1 MIKYILTGL
10 LTLLISFAA
19 LAQDADEKQRL
30 YVTDKLRLSLYL
42 EAGGRGGTIELLASG
57 DKLIIEEVNGSYAL
71 VTTPSGKLGWVKRG
85 FLVLEPTSNLM
96 LEEEKKI
103 TKSLEQEIE
112 RLKNSKV
119 IIDQYEK
126 DLNAMNDKLQISI
139 SARGKAESTI
149 QMLEQTVE
157 ESMKKIEIL
166 SEYDARPSEEQLRAL
181 AATYWKYLAAIGIF
195 IVLTGFFIGKLMAEA
210 KVKKKFHGIKV
221 W

>member
-19 LAQDADEKQRL
+19 LAQDTDEKQRL
-30 YVTDKLRLSLYL
+30 YVTDKLRLSLYR

-57 DKLIIEEVNGSYAL
+57 DKLIIEEVNGPYAL
-71 VTTPSGKLGWVKRG
+71 VTSPSGKLGWVKRG

-96 LEEEKKI
+96 LEEEKEI

-112 RLKNSKV
+112 KLKNSKV

-157 ESMKKIEIL
+157 ESMKKIEVL
-166 SEYDARPSEEQLRAL
+166 SESDARPSEELLRAL
-181 AATYWKYLAAIGIF
+181 AATYWKYLAAIGLF

>member
-19 LAQDADEKQRL
+19 LAQDTDEKQRL
-30 YVTDKLRLSLYL
+30 YVTDKLRLSLYR

-57 DKLIIEEVNGSYAL
+57 DKLIIEEVNGPYAL
-71 VTTPSGKLGWVKRG
+71 VTSPSGKLGWVKRG

-96 LEEEKKI
+96 LEEEKEI
-103 TKSLEQEIE
+103 TKSLEREIE
-112 RLKNSKV
+112 KLKNSKV

-126 DLNAMNDKLQISI
+126 DLNAMNDKLQNSI

-157 ESMKKIEIL
+157 ESMKKIEVL
-166 SEYDARPSEEQLRAL
+166 SESNARPSEELLRAL
-181 AATYWKYLAAIGIF
+181 AATYWKYLAAIGLF

>member
-30 YVTDKLRLSLYL
+30 YVTDKLRLSLYR

-71 VTTPSGKLGWVKRG
+71 VTSPSGKLGWVKRG

-96 LEEEKKI
+96 LEEEKEI
-103 TKSLEQEIE
+103 TKSLEREIE
-112 RLKNSKV
+112 KLKNSKV

-149 QMLEQTVE
+149 QMLEQAVE
-157 ESMKKIEIL
+157 ESMKKIEVL
-166 SEYDARPSEEQLRAL
+166 SESDARPSEELLRAL

>member
-10 LTLLISFAA
+10 LTLLISLAA
-19 LAQDADEKQRL
+19 LAQDGDEKQRL

-42 EAGGRGGTIELLASG
+42 ESGGRGGTIELLASG
-57 DKLIIEEVNGSYAL
+57 ETLIIEEVNGSYAL
-71 VTTPSGKLGWVKRG
+71 VTSPSGKLGWVKRG

-103 TKSLEQEIE
+103 TKSLEREIE
-112 RLKNSKV
+112 KLKNSKV

-149 QMLEQTVE
+149 QMLEQAVE
-157 ESMKKIEIL
+157 ESMKKIEVL
-166 SEYDARPSEEQLRAL
+166 SESDARPSEELLRAL

>member
-71 VTTPSGKLGWVKRG
+71 VTSPSGKLGWVKRG

-103 TKSLEQEIE
+103 TKSLEREIE
-112 RLKNSKV
+112 KLKNSKV

-149 QMLEQTVE
+149 QMLEQAVE
-157 ESMKKIEIL
+157 ESMKKIEVL
-166 SEYDARPSEEQLRAL
+166 SDSDARPSEELLRAL
-181 AATYWKYLAAIGIF
+181 AATYWKYLAAIGLF

>member
-10 LTLLISFAA
+10 LTLLISLAA

-30 YVTDKLRLSLYL
+30 YVTDKLRLSLYR

-57 DKLIIEEVNGSYAL
+57 DKLIIEEVNGPYAL
-71 VTTPSGKLGWVKRG
+71 VTSPSGKLGWVKRG

-103 TKSLEQEIE
+103 TKSLEREIE
-112 RLKNSKV
+112 KLKNSKV

-157 ESMKKIEIL
+157 ESMKKIEVL
-166 SEYDARPSEEQLRAL
+166 SESDARPSEELLRAL

-210 KVKKKFHGIKV
+210 NVKKKFHGIKV

>member
-10 LTLLISFAA
+10 LTVLISFAA

-30 YVTDKLRLSLYL
+30 YVTDKLRLSLYR

-71 VTTPSGKLGWVKRG
+71 VTSPSGKLGWVKRG

-103 TKSLEQEIE
+103 TKSLEREIE
-112 RLKNSKV
+112 KLKNSKV

-149 QMLEQTVE
+149 QMLEQAVE
-157 ESMKKIEIL
+157 ESMKKIEVL
-166 SEYDARPSEEQLRAL
+166 SESDARPSEELLRAL

>member
-19 LAQDADEKQRL
+19 LAQDTDEKQRL
-30 YVTDKLRLSLYL
+30 YVTDKLRLSLYR

-57 DKLIIEEVNGSYAL
+57 DKLIIEEVNGPYAL
-71 VTTPSGKLGWVKRG
+71 VTSPSGKLGWVKRG

-96 LEEEKKI
+96 LEEEKEI
-103 TKSLEQEIE
+103 TKSLEREIE
-112 RLKNSKV
+112 KLKNSKV

-157 ESMKKIEIL
+157 ESMKKIEVL
-166 SEYDARPSEEQLRAL
+166 SESDARPSEELLRAL
-181 AATYWKYLAAIGIF
+181 AATYWKYLAAIGLF

>member
-30 YVTDKLRLSLYL
+30 YVTDKLRLSLYR

-71 VTTPSGKLGWVKRG
+71 VTSPSGKLGWVKRG

-96 LEEEKKI
+96 LEEEKEI
-103 TKSLEQEIE
+103 TKSLEREIE
-112 RLKNSKV
+112 KLKNSKV

-157 ESMKKIEIL
+157 ESMKKIEVL

-210 KVKKKFHGIKV
+210 KVKKKFHCIKV

>member
-10 LTLLISFAA
+10 LTLLISLAA

-71 VTTPSGKLGWVKRG
+71 VTSPSGKLGWVKRG

-103 TKSLEQEIE
+103 TKSLEREIE
-112 RLKNSKV
+112 KLKNSKV

-157 ESMKKIEIL
+157 ESMKKIEVL
-166 SEYDARPSEEQLRAL
+166 SESDARPSEELLRAL

>member
-10 LTLLISFAA
+10 LTLLISLAA

-71 VTTPSGKLGWVKRG
+71 VTSPSGKLGWVKRG

-96 LEEEKKI
+96 LEEEKEI
-103 TKSLEQEIE
+103 TKSLEREIE
-112 RLKNSKV
+112 KLKNSKV

-157 ESMKKIEIL
+157 ESMKKIEVL
-166 SEYDARPSEEQLRAL
+166 SESDARPSEELLRAL

>member
-19 LAQDADEKQRL
+19 LAQDTDEKQRL
-30 YVTDKLRLSLYL
+30 YVTDKLRLSLYR

-57 DKLIIEEVNGSYAL
+57 DKLIIEEVNGPYAL
-71 VTTPSGKLGWVKRG
+71 VTSPSGKLGWVKRG

-96 LEEEKKI
+96 LEEEKEI
-103 TKSLEQEIE
+103 TKSLEREIE
-112 RLKNSKV
+112 KLKNSKV

-157 ESMKKIEIL
+157 ESMKKIEVL
-166 SEYDARPSEEQLRAL
+166 SESDARPSEELLRAL

>member
-19 LAQDADEKQRL
+19 LAQDTDEKQRL
-30 YVTDKLRLSLYL
+30 YVTDKLRLSLYR

-57 DKLIIEEVNGSYAL
+57 DKLIIEEVNGPYAL
-71 VTTPSGKLGWVKRG
+71 VTSPSGKLGWVKRG

-112 RLKNSKV
+112 KLKNSKV

-157 ESMKKIEIL
+157 ESMKKIEVL
-166 SEYDARPSEEQLRAL
+166 SESDARPSEELLRAL

>member
-10 LTLLISFAA
+10 LTLLISLAA

-30 YVTDKLRLSLYL
+30 YVTDKLRLSLYR

-57 DKLIIEEVNGSYAL
+57 DKLIIEEVNGPYAL
-71 VTTPSGKLGWVKRG
+71 VTSPSGKLGWVKRG

-96 LEEEKKI
+96 LEEEKEI

-112 RLKNSKV
+112 KLKNSKV

-126 DLNAMNDKLQISI
+126 DLNAMNDKLQNSI

-157 ESMKKIEIL
+157 ESMKKIEVL
-166 SEYDARPSEEQLRAL
+166 SESNARPSEELLRAL
-181 AATYWKYLAAIGIF
+181 AATYWKYLAAIGLF

>member
-30 YVTDKLRLSLYL
+30 YVTDKLRLSLYR

-71 VTTPSGKLGWVKRG
+71 VTSPSGKLGWVKRG

-96 LEEEKKI
+96 LEEEKEI
-103 TKSLEQEIE
+103 TKSLEREIE
-112 RLKNSKV
+112 KLKNSKV

-157 ESMKKIEIL
+157 ESMKKIEVL
-166 SEYDARPSEEQLRAL
+166 SESDARPSEELLRAL

>member
-10 LTLLISFAA
+10 LTLLISLAA

>member
-19 LAQDADEKQRL
+19 LAQDTDEKQRL
-30 YVTDKLRLSLYL
+30 YVTDKLRLSLYR

-71 VTTPSGKLGWVKRG
+71 VTSPSGKLGWVKRG

-96 LEEEKKI
+96 LEEEKEI
-103 TKSLEQEIE
+103 TKSLEREIE
-112 RLKNSKV
+112 KLKNSKV

-157 ESMKKIEIL
+157 ESMKKIEVL
-166 SEYDARPSEEQLRAL
+166 SEYDAIPSEEQLRAL
-181 AATYWKYLAAIGIF
+181 AAAYWKYLAAIGLF

>member
-19 LAQDADEKQRL
+19 LAQDTDEKQRL
-30 YVTDKLRLSLYL
+30 YVTDKLRLSLYR

-57 DKLIIEEVNGSYAL
+57 DKLIIEEVNGPYAL
-71 VTTPSGKLGWVKRG
+71 VTSPSGKLGWVKRG

-112 RLKNSKV
+112 KLKNSKV

-157 ESMKKIEIL
+157 ESMKKIEVL
-166 SEYDARPSEEQLRAL
+166 SESDARPSEELLRAL
-181 AATYWKYLAAIGIF
+181 AATYWKYLAAIGLF

>member
-10 LTLLISFAA
+10 LTLLISLAA
-19 LAQDADEKQRL
+19 LAQDTDEKQRL
-30 YVTDKLRLSLYL
+30 YVTDKLRLSLYR

-71 VTTPSGKLGWVKRG
+71 VTSPSGKLGWVKRG

-96 LEEEKKI
+96 LEEEKEI
-103 TKSLEQEIE
+103 TKSLEREIE
-112 RLKNSKV
+112 KLKNSKV

-157 ESMKKIEIL
+157 ESMKKIEVL
-166 SEYDARPSEEQLRAL
+166 SESDARPSEELLRAL